1 MSGLNCAFEE
11 FYQASKIQNVII
23 EKRRRFDNYS
33 TKLYCLKKDIDV
45 NKEKQRLFNLCLNY
59 GVGYNCSNWDI
70 NFDTK
75 KIISVKPS
83 YFSTYIFTF
92 SKKTESLFF
101 YYLTYK

>member
-1 MSGLNCAFEE
+1 MPGLNWAFEE
-11 FYQASKIQNVII
+11 FYQTSKIQNVII
-23 EKRRRFDNYS
+23 DKRRTFDNYS
-33 TKLYCLKKDIDV
+33 TKLHCLEKDIDV
-45 NKEKQRLFNLCLNY
+45 NKEKQHLFNLCLKH

-75 KIISVKPS
+75 KIISVISVKPS

-101 YYLTYK
+101 Y